1 MIIKRGSLMNEIKE
15 ELKYLQESG
24 IKKLMQEKRE
34 EKKKESLDEGMALGN
49 LEFSAIGELCIAK
62 GFQ

>member
-1 MIIKRGSLMNEIKE
+1 MNEIKE

-34 EKKKESLDEGMALGN
+34 EEIKEILDEGMALGN